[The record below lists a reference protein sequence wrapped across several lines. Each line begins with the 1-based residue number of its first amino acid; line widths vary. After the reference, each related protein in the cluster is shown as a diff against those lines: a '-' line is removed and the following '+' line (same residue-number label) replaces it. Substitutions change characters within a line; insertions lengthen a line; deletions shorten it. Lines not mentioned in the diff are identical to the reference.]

1 LFRVH
6 YIVEHCLSKNVLY
19 VVAYTFCH
27 GAGFASMD
35 KSDLIL
41 VTKDE
46 GLVTEA
52 GPCVTYAHAGSMGL
66 GDGCGG
72 TPANLLLTSCIRLG
86 GTLAQ

>member
-27 GAGFASMD
+27 GAGFASID

-41 VTKDE
+41 VTIDV
-46 GLVTEA
+46 GLVTVA
-52 GPCVTYAHAGSMGL
+52 GPCVTYAHAGWMGL
-66 GDGCGG
+66 GDGSGG
-72 TPANLLLTSCIRLG
+72 TPSIL
-86 GTLAQ
+86 